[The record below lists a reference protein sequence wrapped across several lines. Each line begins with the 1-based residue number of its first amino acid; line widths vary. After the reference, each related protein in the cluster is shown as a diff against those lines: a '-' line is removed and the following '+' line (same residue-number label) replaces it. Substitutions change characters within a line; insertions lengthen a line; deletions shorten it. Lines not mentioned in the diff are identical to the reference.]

1 MLCSGGGGLGAA
13 GLLQSLAQAQGAS
26 SFSKG
31 KPANASPPPCL
42 PIAKAQL
49 GPCSLPLGDG
59 SSLPPS
65 CREREDSILERAEQP
80 PQSRLQWLERQIKLV
95 GAHRGGC
102 GPYHHQ
108 AWGPKAKE
116 TLLPVSSS
124 VTSYMLF
131 PLPGMLF
138 PTLSNQSEVQ
148 PPGRDS

>member
-1 MLCSGGGGLGAA
+1 MARGGGAA
-13 GLLQSLAQAQGAS
+13 GLLQSLAPAQGAS

-31 KPANASPPPCL
+31 KPTNASPPPCL
-42 PIAKAQL
+42 PIAEAQL
-49 GPCSLPLGDG
+49 SPCSLPLRDG
-59 SSLPPS
+59 SSLPPG
-65 CREREDSILERAEQP
+65 CGQPEDSILERAEQH
-80 PQSRLQWLERQIKLV
+80 PQSQLQWLGRQIKLV

-102 GPYHHQ
+102 GPYSHQ

-138 PTLSNQSEVQ
+138 PTLLNQSEVQ
-148 PPGRDS
+148 PLGRDS